1 MKAAVL
7 GTPISHSLSPVLHL
21 AAYAQLGLS
30 HSYEAIEMDER
41 ELPVFISQ
49 LDSTWLGFSLTMP
62 LKEAAFLV
70 ATETSEMAKLTYSIN
85 TLVLRDGIFA
95 DNTDVYGI
103 AQSVREA
110 TSTKPKSALIIGA
123 GATARSAIAAL
134 NGLGTS
140 SVVVLAR
147 NQIKAASCID
157 LGNTLG
163 ITIDTT
169 DKVSDSLFA
178 TDLVINTT
186 PSGVADQYVGS
197 LSLAKG
203 VLLDVIYSP
212 WPTELARAWSA
223 KRLEVIPGYEM
234 LLHQAVRQVELM
246 TGQFPDVEN
255 MRSLMLKALAT
266 RN

>member
-1 MKAAVL
+1 MRAAVL
-7 GTPISHSLSPVLHL
+7 GKPISHSLSPVLHL
-21 AAYAQLGLS
+21 AAYAQLELS
-30 HSYEAIEMDER
+30 HTYDAIELDEQGF
-41 ELPVFISQ
+41 PNFISQ
-49 LDSTWLGFSLTMP
+49 LDDQWLGFSLTMP
-62 LKEAAFLV
+62 LKEVAFLV
-70 ATETSEMAKLTYSIN
+70 ADEISEIAKLTSSMN
-85 TLVLRDGIFA
+85 TLVFREGLFA

-103 AQSVREA
+103 SQCIREA
-110 TSTKPKSALIIGA
+110 TAKPKTALVIGA

-134 NGLGTS
+134 SGLNVA

-169 DKVSDSLFA
+169 EQISDSLFA

-186 PSGVADQYVGS
+186 PSGVADQYVES

-203 VLLDVIYSP
+203 VLLDVVYSP
-212 WPTELARAWSA
+212 WPTELAKKWTT
-223 KRLEVIPGYEM
+223 KNLTVIPGYEM

-246 TGQFPDVEN
+246 TGQLPDVEN
-255 MRSLMLKALAT
+255 MRSHLLKALSA
-266 RN
+266 RS